1 MSFVELE
8 NCIRN
13 ILEEI
18 KRSDLEIKSK
28 LKLLGLA
35 EEKVIK
41 AIEQLIDRE
50 LEPDLT
56 RVATILKNG

>member
-1 MSFVELE
+1 MSFQELE
-8 NCIRN
+8 NYIWN

-28 LKLLGLA
+28 LILLGLA

-41 AIEQLIDRE
+41 VIEQLIDRE